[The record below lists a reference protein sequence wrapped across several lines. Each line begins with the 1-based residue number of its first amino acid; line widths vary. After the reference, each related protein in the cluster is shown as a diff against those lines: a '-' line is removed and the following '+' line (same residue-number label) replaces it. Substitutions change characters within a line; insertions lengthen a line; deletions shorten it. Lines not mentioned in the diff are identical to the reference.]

1 MAIVVNGETRVS
13 WSIFPDPTPVPPAAI
28 GIIDPPQVQMAQTA
42 AQAAQGHP
50 TTQMNFPHDVLL
62 TVGPMGA
69 AVHYRAG
76 INPVPTAL
84 ATHSWLAAN
93 GVTLV

>member
-1 MAIVVNGETRVS
+1 
-13 WSIFPDPTPVPPAAI
+13 
-28 GIIDPPQVQMAQTA
+28 
-42 AQAAQGHP
+42 
-50 TTQMNFPHDVLL
+50 
-62 TVGPMGA
+62 MGA